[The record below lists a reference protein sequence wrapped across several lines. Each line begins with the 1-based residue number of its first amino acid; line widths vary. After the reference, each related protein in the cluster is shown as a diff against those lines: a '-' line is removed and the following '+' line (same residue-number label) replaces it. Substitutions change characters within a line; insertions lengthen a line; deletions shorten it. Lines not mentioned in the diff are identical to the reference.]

1 MTSRLENILQ
11 NKQTMKHF
19 ESKAIRTQTQRTQYK
34 EHSTPTF
41 LTSSFTF
48 DNAEH
53 MRAMF
58 AGEVEGNIY
67 SRYSNPSTSELVE
80 KVCQMEGAESGFA
93 TASGMSGVFT
103 SIISFLKQGD
113 NVIASRAVF
122 GSTHQI
128 LTNILPRWGISFTYV
143 DPTDVNSWEAAV
155 QPTTKM
161 LVMETPS
168 NPGLAMIDLKQ
179 AGVFAKAHN
188 LIFNVDNCFATPY
201 LQQPITYGADIVVH
215 SATKWMD
222 GQGRVLGGLIVGR
235 ADLMQEVQTFI
246 RHSGPAMSPFNA
258 WLISKSLETLAVRM
272 DRHCAN
278 ASKLAQY
285 FDDNGEVLKVF
296 YPHHPTHPQY
306 ELGKRQMSQ
315 GGGIVT
321 FEIKGGIAR
330 GSRFI
335 DALKMISISSNLGDA
350 RSIITHPAST
360 THSKLSEAE
369 RLAVGITPGL
379 IRLSV
384 GLEHVDDIMSDVD
397 QALALSTEAVKIAV

>member
-1 MTSRLENILQ
+1 
-11 NKQTMKHF
+11 MKHF
-19 ESKAIRTQTQRTQYK
+19 ETKAIRNQTERTQYK

-41 LTSSFTF
+41 FTSSFVF
-48 DNAEH
+48 DDAEH

-67 SRYSNPSTSELVE
+67 SRYSNPSTSELIE
-80 KVCQMEGAESGFA
+80 KVCAMEGAEAGFT
-93 TASGMSGVFT
+93 TASGMSAVFT
-103 SIISFLKQGD
+103 SIIAFLEQGD
-113 NVIASRAVF
+113 HVIASRAVF

-128 LTNILPRWGISFTYV
+128 LTNILPRWGITFTYV
-143 DPTDVNSWEAAV
+143 DPTEVDSWEAAV
-155 QPTTKM
+155 QPNTKM
-161 LVMETPS
+161 LVLETPS
-168 NPGLAMIDLKQ
+168 NPGLSLIDLEK

-201 LQQPITYGADIVVH
+201 LQRPIEFGADIVVH

-235 ADLMQEVQTFI
+235 EALMPQIQTFI

-258 WLISKSLETLAVRM
+258 WIISKSLETLAVRM
-272 DRHCAN
+272 DRHCSN
-278 ASKLAQY
+278 ALQLAKY
-285 FDDNGEVLKVF
+285 LNDHSEINKVL
-296 YPHHPTHPQY
+296 YPHHPSHPQY
-306 ELGKRQMSQ
+306 QLGKRQMTQ

-321 FEIKGGIAR
+321 FEVAGGLERGTQFINQIKM
-330 GSRFI
+330 
-335 DALKMISISSNLGDA
+335 LSISSNLGDA

-379 IRLSV
+379 VRVSV
-384 GLEHVDDIMSDVD
+384 GLEHIDDIIKDLD
-397 QALALSTEAVKIAV
+397 QALVASRLSRQVTIGASS

>member
-1 MTSRLENILQ
+1 
-11 NKQTMKHF
+11 MKHF
-19 ESKAIRTQTQRTQYK
+19 ESKAIRTQTERTQYK

-48 DNAEH
+48 DNAAH

-58 AGEVEGNIY
+58 AGEAEGNIY

-80 KVCQMEGAESGFA
+80 KVCQMEGAAAGFT

-113 NVIASRAVF
+113 HVIASRAVF

-128 LTNILPRWGISFTYV
+128 LTNILPRWGISYTYV
-143 DPTDVNSWEAAV
+143 DPTDVASWETAV
-155 QPTTKM
+155 QPNTKM

-168 NPGLAMIDLKQ
+168 NPGLAMIDMAQ
-179 AGVFAKAHN
+179 AGKFAKAHD

-201 LQQPITYGADIVVH
+201 LQQPIKYGADIVVH

-235 ADLMQEVQTFI
+235 EDLMQEVQTFI

-258 WLISKSLETLAVRM
+258 WVISKSLETLAVRM

-278 ASKLAQY
+278 ASQLAQY
-285 FDDNGEVLKVF
+285 FDDHSDVLKVL
-296 YPHHPTHPQY
+296 YPHHPAHPQY

-321 FEIKGGIAR
+321 FEVEGGIAR
-330 GSRFI
+330 GAQFI

-397 QALALSTEAVKIAV
+397 QALAKSNITTKVAI

>member
-1 MTSRLENILQ
+1 
-11 NKQTMKHF
+11 MKHF
-19 ESKAIRTQTQRTQYK
+19 ESKAIRTQTERTQYK

-58 AGEVEGNIY
+58 AGEAEGNIY

-80 KVCQMEGAESGFA
+80 KVCQMEGAEAGFT

-113 NVIASRAVF
+113 HVIASRAVF

-143 DPTDVNSWEAAV
+143 DPTDVASWETAV
-155 QPTTKM
+155 QSNTKM

-168 NPGLAMIDLKQ
+168 NPGLAMIDMEQ
-179 AGVFAKAHN
+179 AGKFAKAHN

-201 LQQPITYGADIVVH
+201 LQQPIKYGADIVVH

-258 WLISKSLETLAVRM
+258 WIISKSLETLAVRM

-278 ASKLAQY
+278 ASQLAQY
-285 FDDNGEVLKVF
+285 FDEHSDVLKVL
-296 YPHHPTHPQY
+296 YPHHSSHPQY
-306 ELGKRQMSQ
+306 DLGKKQMSQ

-321 FEIKGGIAR
+321 FEVDGGVAR
-330 GSRFI
+330 GSKFI
-335 DALKMISISSNLGDA
+335 DAINMISISSNLGDA

-379 IRLSV
+379 VRLSV
-384 GLEHVDDIMSDVD
+384 GLEHVDDIMSDLD
-397 QALALSTEAVKIAV
+397 QALAKSSAAVKVAV

>member
-1 MTSRLENILQ
+1 
-11 NKQTMKHF
+11 MKHF
-19 ESKAIRTQTQRTQYK
+19 ESKAIRTQTERTKYK

-58 AGEVEGNIY
+58 AGETEGNIY

-80 KVCQMEGAESGFA
+80 KVCQMEGAEAGFT

-113 NVIASRAVF
+113 HVIASRAVF

-128 LTNILPRWGISFTYV
+128 LTNILPRWGISYTYV
-143 DPTDVNSWEAAV
+143 DPTDVASWESAV
-155 QPTTKM
+155 RPNTKM

-168 NPGLAMIDLKQ
+168 NPGLAMIDMEQ
-179 AGVFAKAHN
+179 AGKFAKAHN

-201 LQQPITYGADIVVH
+201 LQQPIKYGADIVVH

-235 ADLMQEVQTFI
+235 EDLMQEVQTFI

-258 WLISKSLETLAVRM
+258 WIISKSLETLAVRM

-278 ASKLAQY
+278 ASQLAQY
-285 FDDNGEVLKVF
+285 FDDHSEVLKVL
-296 YPHHPTHPQY
+296 YPHHPSHPQY
-306 ELGKRQMSQ
+306 DLGKKQMSQ

-321 FEIKGGIAR
+321 FEVVGGVDR
-330 GSRFI
+330 GSKFI
-335 DALKMISISSNLGDA
+335 DAINMISISSNLGDA

-379 IRLSV
+379 VRLSV
-384 GLEHVDDIMSDVD
+384 GLEHVDDIISDID
-397 QALALSTEAVKIAV
+397 QALAKSSVAVKVAI

>member
-1 MTSRLENILQ
+1 
-11 NKQTMKHF
+11 MKHF
-19 ESKAIRTQTQRTQYK
+19 ESKAIRTQTERTQYK

-48 DNAEH
+48 DNAAH

-58 AGEVEGNIY
+58 AGEAEGNIY

-80 KVCQMEGAESGFA
+80 KVCQMEGAAAGFT

-113 NVIASRAVF
+113 HVIASRAVF

-128 LTNILPRWGISFTYV
+128 LTNILPRWGISYTYV
-143 DPTDVNSWEAAV
+143 DPTDVASWETAV
-155 QPTTKM
+155 QPNTKM

-168 NPGLAMIDLKQ
+168 NPGLAMIDMAQ
-179 AGVFAKAHN
+179 AGKFAKAHD

-201 LQQPITYGADIVVH
+201 LQQPIKYGADIVVH

-235 ADLMQEVQTFI
+235 EDLMQEVQTFI

-258 WLISKSLETLAVRM
+258 WVISKSLETLAVRM

-278 ASKLAQY
+278 ASQLAQY
-285 FDDNGEVLKVF
+285 FDDHSDVLKVL
-296 YPHHPTHPQY
+296 YPHHPAHPQY

-321 FEIKGGIAR
+321 FEVEGGIAR
-330 GSRFI
+330 GAQFI

-397 QALALSTEAVKIAV
+397 QALAKSNIATKVAI